1 MTKLEFKML
10 HELIDIEA
18 VSGNEGPV
26 RDYIREKIKPYV
38 DVISV
43 DKMGDL
49 ICHKKGRK
57 PSIMLAAHMD
67 EIGLM
72 VKRIEHTG
80 RMYVSA
86 LGGVNSINVIGQ
98 TVSILGSTGPVK
110 GIISTKEINNDYE
123 MEQIPTMNDVFLDT
137 GLTLKEL
144 EKRGVNVGSY
154 LSLEKTDHSI
164 GNTDFIVGKA
174 LDDRIGC
181 FILVELAKRLKNTP
195 HDIYFVFTVQ
205 EEVGLYGAKVSTYQI
220 DPDLAV
226 AVDVSNANDLNDEPT
241 KTVGRGPVITMK
253 DDEMIGN
260 TCLNNSFRD
269 IAKKNNIPIQ
279 LEVSNFGTTDA
290 LTISLSKGGVPATSM
305 GVCLRNIHTTHS
317 IASKTD
323 IVNCIELLEKFCLK
337 PPVHCV
343 EYEGENKV
351 MEKKTIK
358 NKITKN
364 KTVKKTITKKTKKK
378 KKH

>member
-1 MTKLEFKML
+1 ML

-26 RDYIREKIKPYV
+26 RDYVREKIRPFV

-72 VKRIEHTG
+72 VKRIEVNGHI
-80 RMYVSA
+80 YVSA

-98 TVSILGSTGPVK
+98 TVSILGSVGPVK

-123 MEQIPTMNDVFLDT
+123 IEQIPTMNDVYVDT
-137 GLTLKEL
+137 GLTTKEL
-144 EKRGVNVGSY
+144 EKRGVTVGSY
-154 LSLEKTDHSI
+154 LSLERVDHEI
-164 GNTDFIVGKA
+164 GNPDFIAGKA

-181 FILVELAKRLKNTP
+181 FILIELAKRLKNSP
-195 HDIYFVFTVQ
+195 HDLYFVFTVQ

-226 AVDVSNANDLNDEPT
+226 AVDVSNANDMNDEPT
-241 KTVGRGPVITMK
+241 KTLGAGPVITMK

-260 TCLNNSFRD
+260 TCLNNNFRE
-269 IAKKNNIPIQ
+269 IAKKNKIPIQ

-317 IASKTD
+317 IASKKDIAYCTD
-323 IVNCIELLEKFCLK
+323 LLEHFCLK
-337 PPVHCV
+337 PPLHCV
-343 EYEGENKV
+343 EYEGENTLNKAKN
-351 MEKKTIK
+351 EKKSTKIK
-358 NKITKN
+358 TKN
-364 KTVKKTITKKTKKK
+364 AKKK
-378 KKH
+378 KRK

>member
-1 MTKLEFKML
+1 MKKETKTATIDFKTL

-26 RDYIREKIKPYV
+26 REYLKEKIKPYV
-38 DVISV
+38 DVVSV

-57 PSIMLAAHMD
+57 PTIMLAAHMD

-72 VKRIEHTG
+72 VKRIEKSG

-86 LGGVNSINVIGQ
+86 LGGINTLNVIGQ
-98 TVSILGSTGPVK
+98 TVSVLGSKPIVK

-123 MEQIPTMNDVFLDT
+123 ITEIPDINNVFVDT
-137 GLTLKEL
+137 GLDAAALR
-144 EKRGVNVGSY
+144 KRGVEIGSY
-154 LSLEKTDHSI
+154 LSLERINHEI
-164 GNTDFIVGKA
+164 GNPDFIAGKA

-181 FILVELAKRLKNTP
+181 FILLELAKRLHKAP
-195 HDIYFVFTVQ
+195 HDIYYVFTVQ
-205 EEVGLYGAKVSTYQI
+205 EEVGLYGAKVSTYTI
-220 DPDLAV
+220 DPDMAI
-226 AVDVSNANDLNDEPT
+226 AVDVSNANDMNEEPT
-241 KTVGRGPVITMK
+241 KIVGGGPVLTMK

-260 TCLNNSFRD
+260 TCLNEYLKHT
-269 IAKKNNIPIQ
+269 AKKHKIPIQ

-317 IASKTD
+317 IASKKD
-323 IVNCIELLEKFCLK
+323 IANCLK
-337 PPVHCV
+337 LMEEFCKKAPLHCV
-343 EYEGENKV
+343 E
-351 MEKKTIK
+351 
-358 NKITKN
+358 
-364 KTVKKTITKKTKKK
+364 
-378 KKH
+378 

>member
-1 MTKLEFKML
+1 MGKKIDFKML
-10 HELIDIEA
+10 HELMDIEA

-26 RDYIREKIKPYV
+26 REYIHEKIAPYV

-49 ICHKKGRK
+49 ICHKKGKK

-72 VKRIEHTG
+72 VKRIERSG
-80 RMYVSA
+80 RIYVSA

-98 TVSILGSTGPVK
+98 TVSILGSKGPVK
-110 GIISTKEINNDYE
+110 GIISTREINNDYE
-123 MEQIPTMNDVFLDT
+123 MEQIPSMNDVFLDT
-137 GLTLKEL
+137 GLTQKEL
-144 EKRGVNVGSY
+144 EKLGVSVGSY
-154 LSLEKTDHSI
+154 LSLEKADHNI
-164 GNTDFIVGKA
+164 GNPDFIAGKA

-181 FILVELAKRLKNTP
+181 FMLVELAKRLANNP

-205 EEVGLYGAKVSTYQI
+205 EEVGLYGAKVSTYTI

-241 KTVGRGPVITMK
+241 KIVGEGPVITMK

-260 TCLNNSFRD
+260 TCLNNYFRE
-269 IAKKNNIPIQ
+269 IAKKNKIPIQ

-317 IASKTD
+317 IASKKD
-323 IVNCIELLEKFCLK
+323 IVHCIELLEYFCNK
-337 PPVHCV
+337 PPHQCL
-343 EYEGENKV
+343 ESEEETNR
-351 MEKKTIK
+351 
-358 NKITKN
+358 
-364 KTVKKTITKKTKKK
+364 KTVIVKKK
-378 KKH
+378 K

>member
-1 MTKLEFKML
+1 MAKRDFETL
-10 HELIDIEA
+10 HELMDIEG

-26 RDYIREKIKPYV
+26 RMYIHEKMKPYV

-72 VKRIEHTG
+72 VKRIEKSG
-80 RMYVSA
+80 KMYVSA
-86 LGGVNSINVIGQ
+86 LGGVNSINIIGQ
-98 TVSILGSTGPVK
+98 TVSILESKGPVK
-110 GIISTKEINNDYE
+110 GIMSTREINNDYE
-123 MEQIPTMNDVFLDT
+123 MEQIPDINDIFVDT
-137 GLTLKEL
+137 GLSTKEL
-144 EKRGVNVGSY
+144 EKRDVGVGSY
-154 LSLEKTDHSI
+154 LSLERADHEI
-164 GNTDFIVGKA
+164 GNPDFIAGKA

-181 FILVELAKRLKNTP
+181 FMLLELAKKLKKCP
-195 HDIYFVFTVQ
+195 YDIYYVFTVQ

-226 AVDVSNANDLNDEPT
+226 AVDVSNANDMNDEPT
-241 KTVGRGPVITMK
+241 KTIGKGPVITMK

-260 TCLNNSFRD
+260 TCLNNYFKD
-269 IAKKNNIPIQ
+269 IAKKNKIPIQ

-290 LTISLSKGGVPATSM
+290 LTISLSKGGVPTTAM

-317 IASKTD
+317 IASKKD
-323 IVNCIELLEKFCLK
+323 IMHCTELLEKFCNK
-337 PPVHCV
+337 PPMHCI
-343 EYEGENKV
+343 EYEEDDARQA
-351 MEKKTIK
+351 KKKIK
-358 NKITKN
+358 NKG
-364 KTVKKTITKKTKKK
+364 KK
-378 KKH
+378 